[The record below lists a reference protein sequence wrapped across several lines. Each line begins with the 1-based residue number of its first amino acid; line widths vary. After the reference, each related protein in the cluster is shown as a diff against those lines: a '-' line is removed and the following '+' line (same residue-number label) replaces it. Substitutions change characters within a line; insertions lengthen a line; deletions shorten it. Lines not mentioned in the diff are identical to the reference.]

1 MSTYRDPVPLRET
14 VIAFDG
20 VEELAAFLRGVVA
33 ADRMR
38 QGRGVKTARR
48 GHRAPES
55 VMERRSMEVT
65 VG

>member
-1 MSTYRDPVPLRET
+1 MSTYRGPVPMQET
-14 VIAFDG
+14 TITFESVD
-20 VEELAAFLRGVVA
+20 ELAAFLRGVVA

-38 QGRGVKTARR
+38 QGRGAKAAHS

-55 VMERRSMEVT
+55 AMERRSTEVT